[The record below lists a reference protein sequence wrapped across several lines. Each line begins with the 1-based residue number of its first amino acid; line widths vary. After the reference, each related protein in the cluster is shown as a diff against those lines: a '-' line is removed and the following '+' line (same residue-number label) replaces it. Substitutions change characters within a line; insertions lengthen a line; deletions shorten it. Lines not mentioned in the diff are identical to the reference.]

1 MKERKDQAGKVE
13 ACSRGRSFGA
23 PPCPE
28 LDPRSDG
35 DGFVLLPGSSGQGWL
50 FRRRFLRT
58 KLTRS
63 SGGKTPILW

>member
-13 ACSRGRSFGA
+13 ACSRRRSCGA
-23 PPCPE
+23 LPCPE
-28 LDPRSDG
+28 RDPRSDRE
-35 DGFVLLPGSSGQGWL
+35 GFVLLPESSGQGWL

-63 SGGKTPILW
+63 SGGKTPRLW